1 MKKFRSPIEPT
12 ARTKNR
18 MITETTI
25 KKITTKIVIADKIDR
40 ISNNDNKNRKKA
52 RTQTPGTKTTLKLNT
67 ISKKYKDSSRK
78 ISKKYI
84 NSHTNSINSTHTI
97 NKNAHTYN

>member
-40 ISNNDNKNRKKA
+40 ISNNENKNRKKA
-52 RTQTPGTKTTLKLNT
+52 RTQTP
-67 ISKKYKDSSRK
+67 
-78 ISKKYI
+78 
-84 NSHTNSINSTHTI
+84 
-97 NKNAHTYN
+97 